1 MSNAVQSEASNLP
14 IPVINAVLRAASKEA
29 SASKEALSISEAEE
43 EIWPD
48 TCLGLDSPGEVC
60 AQMQVPGYK
69 VTVEAGVM
77 FLFYRTD
84 KSGSTVRL
92 EKKAPIIT

>member
-1 MSNAVQSEASNLP
+1 MSNPVQSELLNLP
-14 IPVINAVLRAASKEA
+14 TPVMDAVLQAASKET
-29 SASKEALSISEAEE
+29 LSITEVEE

-48 TCLGLDSPGEVC
+48 ACLGLGNPGEVC

-92 EKKAPIIT
+92 EKKAPISP

>member
-1 MSNAVQSEASNLP
+1 MH
-14 IPVINAVLRAASKEA
+14 AASQET
-29 SASKEALSISEAEE
+29 LSITEVED

-48 TCLGLDSPGEVC
+48 ACLGLGNPGEVC
-60 AQMQVPGYK
+60 AQMQVPGYN

-92 EKKAPIIT
+92 EKKAPISP